1 MIIESLRSLAVPIDS
16 LRGLPGNPRRGDVD
30 AVASSL
36 SRFGQRK
43 PIVVRKDDG
52 TIIAGNHTWQAAKK
66 LGWSEIAVAY
76 VGDDDVTA
84 QAYAL
89 ADNRTAELGDYDDE
103 LLKQLI
109 ESVGQ
114 IDPDLLH
121 DTGWSDDAVKELLDK
136 IESELPKVV
145 DEDEVP
151 EPPTEPKTK
160 LGDLYHLGRH
170 RLLCGDS
177 TDEATVARLMDGE
190 KADMVFT
197 DPPYG
202 VSYVDSLGR
211 SIENDNLTGQS
222 LLQFI
227 QKAFEQGVK
236 QTKKDTPWF
245 VWHADKFSCEF
256 KKAMENVGIKVRQ
269 QIIWVKGQGEENSSK
284 IAAPA
289 IGGSHWRFLHEP
301 CWYGSTGTPFN
312 LGDRTTTTVWTVT
325 RPTTGTVHPTQK
337 PIPLVN
343 IALLNSSVK
352 NNIILDLFGGSGST
366 LIAAEQTDR
375 TCYMMELDPKYCDV
389 IIQRWE
395 TLTGEKAVLI
405 SNAES
410 TQA

>member
-1 MIIESLRSLAVPIDS
+1 MIIESLRSLAVPIES
-16 LRGLPGNPRRGDVD
+16 LQGLPGNPRRGDVD
-30 AVASSL
+30 AVAASL

-109 ESVGQ
+109 DSVGQ

-136 IESELPKVV
+136 IESELPKVI

-151 EPPTEPKTK
+151 EPPAEPKTK

-177 TDEATVARLMDGE
+177 TDEATVARLMDGA

-202 VSYVDSLGR
+202 VDYQGIHNDSRDGL
-211 SIENDNLTGQS
+211 ES
-222 LLQFI
+222 LLE
-227 QKAFEQGVK
+227 KSFENYSKNMKPGASIYVFHS
-236 QTKKDTPWF
+236 DRN
-245 VWHADKFSCEF
+245 ADIFHKVFRKFFHFSS
-256 KKAMENVGIKVRQ
+256 M
-269 QIIWVKGQGEENSSK
+269 IIWVKNSLTLSQTDYQ
-284 IAAPA
+284 
-289 IGGSHWRFLHEP
+289 SQHEP
-301 CWYGSTGTPFN
+301 CLYGWKDNASHFWFSDRKQVSVWNASKEQVAGHTTP
-312 LGDRTTTTVWTVT
+312 
-325 RPTTGTVHPTQK
+325 K
-337 PIPLVN
+337 PLEIVN
-343 IALLNSSVK
+343 NALKNSSQKFEYV
-352 NNIILDLFGGSGST
+352 LDLFGGSGST
-366 LIAAEQTDR
+366 LIAAEQVNR

-405 SNAES
+405 TDAES
-410 TQA
+410 AKA